1 MYRQE
6 YRYDSKTYTGLR
18 NYILLFHE
26 GKITRETLVKVIRAW
41 QSAGAQTDENR
52 GARLYG

>member
-1 MYRQE
+1 MYGQE

-18 NYILLFHE
+18 NYMLLFHE